1 MISAADLL
9 QANATIIV
17 GVLIFLSV
25 TPMIVLRYSDYR
37 ALVALIGDV
46 LQKTYIL
53 WVLIF
58 TLCLL
63 VVSTAFLVLPPVTW
77 IPFPFD
83 IAKILFMAAL
93 GGVVGLVLGL
103 HRSYNR
109 YLKELKRQ
117 ANL

>member
-1 MISAADLL
+1 VISAADLL

-25 TPMIVLRYSDYR
+25 TPMIVFRYSDYR
-37 ALVALIGDV
+37 ALITLIADV

-53 WVLIF
+53 WVLIL

-63 VVSTAFLVLPPVTW
+63 VVSTALLVLFVSWLPYA
-77 IPFPFD
+77 FD
-83 IAKILFMAAL
+83 IAKGLFMSAL

-103 HRSYNR
+103 YRVYTS
-109 YLKELKRQ
+109 YLKELKKQ
-117 ANL
+117 AKL